1 MKRAQWFAPFF
12 IKMEIITSTQNQYVK
27 QVRSLRE
34 KKFRDKTGLF
44 VVEGGN
50 IFKDMPEGLSVEFIL
65 ATETRMDEVQKLLV
79 YTRAQVYY
87 ISESVMESLSD
98 TVTPYG
104 IIAVLKKP
112 QVEFSMPKGNALLLD
127 GVSDPGNMG
136 TIIRT
141 AAARGFEDV
150 YLLDCVDVYSPKV
163 VRATLGGLFKVRIH
177 VVDEAEALSLLDY
190 LNSAVLDFGG
200 EDLTKAQI
208 LTPVLIVTGSEA
220 HGVRDTVLNHSKR
233 VLTLPMMNN
242 IESLNAA
249 VATAVAMYQTKGV

>member
-1 MKRAQWFAPFF
+1 
-12 IKMEIITSTQNQYVK
+12 MEIITSTQNQFVK
-27 QVRSLRE
+27 QVRSLRD
-34 KKFRDKTGLF
+34 KKFRKQSGLF

-50 IFKDMPEGLSVEFIL
+50 IFKDMPDGLSVEYIL
-65 ATETRMDEVQKLLV
+65 ATEERLDEVQKLIFSTRVCV
-79 YTRAQVYY
+79 YVV
-87 ISESVMESLSD
+87 SESVMKSLSD

-104 IIAVLKKP
+104 LIAVLKTP

-141 AAARGFEDV
+141 AAARGFEDI

-163 VRATLGGLFKVRIH
+163 VRATLGGLFKVRLCE
-177 VVDEAEALSLLDY
+177 VDESEAIDLLDN

-200 EDLTKAQI
+200 EDLTKAEINSPI
-208 LTPVLIVTGSEA
+208 LIITGSEA
-220 HGVRDTVLNHSKR
+220 HGVRDSVLAHSKR
-233 VLTLPMMNN
+233 ILTLPMTNG

>member
-1 MKRAQWFAPFF
+1 
-12 IKMEIITSTQNQYVK
+12 MEIITSTQNQFVK
-27 QVRSLRE
+27 QVRSLRD
-34 KKFRDKTGLF
+34 KKFRKQSGLF

-50 IFKDMPEGLSVEFIL
+50 IFKDMPEGLSVEYIL
-65 ATETRMDEVQKLLV
+65 ATEERLDEVQKLIFSTRVCV
-79 YTRAQVYY
+79 YVV
-87 ISESVMESLSD
+87 SESVMKSLSD

-104 IIAVLKKP
+104 LIAVLKTP

-141 AAARGFEDV
+141 AAARGFEDI

-163 VRATLGGLFKVRIH
+163 VRATLGGLFKVRLCE
-177 VVDEAEALSLLDY
+177 VDEGEAIDLLDN

-200 EDLTKAQI
+200 EDLTKAEI
-208 LTPVLIVTGSEA
+208 NSPILIVTGSEA
-220 HGVRDTVLNHSKR
+220 HGVRDSVLEHSKR
-233 VLTLPMMNN
+233 ILTLPMTNG

>member
-1 MKRAQWFAPFF
+1 
-12 IKMEIITSTQNQYVK
+12 MEIITSTQNQFVK
-27 QVRSLRE
+27 QVRSLRD
-34 KKFRDKTGLF
+34 KKFRKQSGLF

-50 IFKDMPEGLSVEFIL
+50 IFKDMPDGLSVEYIL
-65 ATETRMDEVQKLLV
+65 ATEERLEEVQKLIFSTRVCV
-79 YTRAQVYY
+79 YVV
-87 ISESVMESLSD
+87 SESVMKSLSD

-104 IIAVLKKP
+104 LIAVLKTP

-141 AAARGFEDV
+141 AAARGFEDI

-163 VRATLGGLFKVRIH
+163 VRATLGGLFKVRLCE
-177 VVDEAEALSLLDY
+177 VDESEAIALLDN

-200 EDLTKAQI
+200 EDLTKAEI
-208 LTPVLIVTGSEA
+208 NSPILIVTGSEA
-220 HGVRDTVLNHSKR
+220 HGVRDSVLAHSKR
-233 VLTLPMMNN
+233 ILTLPMTNG

>member
-1 MKRAQWFAPFF
+1 MPFF

-27 QVRSLRE
+27 QVRSLKD
-34 KKFRDKTGLF
+34 KKFRDKSGLF

-50 IFKDMPEGLSVEFIL
+50 IFKDMPESVSVEYIL
-65 ATETRMDEVQKLLV
+65 ATEDRLDEIQQLIFS
-79 YTRAQVYY
+79 TRARVYVV
-87 ISESVMESLSD
+87 SEGVMKALSD

-104 IIAVLKKP
+104 IVAVLKKP
-112 QVEFSMPKGNALLLD
+112 QVELKMPEGNALLLD

-141 AAARGFEDV
+141 AAARGFEDI

-163 VRATLGGLFKVRIH
+163 VRATLGGLFKVRLKE
-177 VVDEAEALSLLDY
+177 VSEDEAITLLQN

-200 EDLTKAQI
+200 EDLTKADI
-208 LTPVLIVTGSEA
+208 SSPILIVTGSEA
-220 HGVRDTVLNHSKR
+220 HGVRDSVLNNSKR
-233 VLTLPMMNN
+233 ILTLPMTNG

>member
-1 MKRAQWFAPFF
+1 
-12 IKMEIITSTQNQYVK
+12 MEIITSTQNQFVK
-27 QVRSLRE
+27 QVRSLRD
-34 KKFRDKTGLF
+34 KKFRKQSGLF

-50 IFKDMPEGLSVEFIL
+50 IFKDMPDGLSVEYIL
-65 ATETRMDEVQKLLV
+65 ATEERLDEVQKLIFSTRVCV
-79 YTRAQVYY
+79 YVV
-87 ISESVMESLSD
+87 SESVMKSLSD

-104 IIAVLKKP
+104 LIAVLKTP

-141 AAARGFEDV
+141 AAARGFEDI

-163 VRATLGGLFKVRIH
+163 VRATLGGLFKVRLCE
-177 VVDEAEALSLLDY
+177 VDESEAIALLDN

-200 EDLTKAQI
+200 EDLTKAEI
-208 LTPVLIVTGSEA
+208 NSPILIVTGSEA
-220 HGVRDTVLNHSKR
+220 HGVRDSVLAHSKR
-233 VLTLPMMNN
+233 ILTLPMTNG

>member
-1 MKRAQWFAPFF
+1 
-12 IKMEIITSTQNQYVK
+12 MEIITSTQNQYVK

-34 KKFRDKTGLF
+34 KKFREKSGLF

-50 IFKDMPEGLSVEFIL
+50 IFKDMPADVKLEYIL
-65 ATETRMDEVQKLLV
+65 FTEEHFDEVQNLV
-79 YTRAQVYY
+79 FFTRAQAYMV
-87 ISESVMESLSD
+87 SESVMQSLSD

-104 IIAVLKKP
+104 IVAVMAKP
-112 QVEFSMPKGNALLLD
+112 KHEFNLPSGNALLLD

-150 YLLDCVDVYSPKV
+150 YLLDTVDVYSPKV
-163 VRATLGGLFKVRIH
+163 VRATQGGLFKVRL
-177 VVDEAEALSLLDY
+177 VTVNEEEALTLLD
-190 LNSAVLDFGG
+190 NTSSAVLDFGG
-200 EDLTKAQI
+200 EDLTEAQI

>member
-1 MKRAQWFAPFF
+1 
-12 IKMEIITSTQNQYVK
+12 MEIITSTQNQFVK
-27 QVRSLRE
+27 QVRSLRD
-34 KKFRDKTGLF
+34 KKFRKQSGLF

-50 IFKDMPEGLSVEFIL
+50 IFKDMPDGLSVEYIL
-65 ATETRMDEVQKLLV
+65 ATEDRLDEVQKLIFSTRVCV
-79 YTRAQVYY
+79 YVV
-87 ISESVMESLSD
+87 SESVMKSLSD

-104 IIAVLKKP
+104 LIAVLKTP

-141 AAARGFEDV
+141 AAARGFEDI

-163 VRATLGGLFKVRIH
+163 VRATLGGLFKVRLCE
-177 VVDEAEALSLLDY
+177 VDESEAIALLDN

-200 EDLTKAQI
+200 EDLTKAEI
-208 LTPVLIVTGSEA
+208 NSPILIVTGSEA
-220 HGVRDTVLNHSKR
+220 HGVRDSVLEHSKR
-233 VLTLPMMNN
+233 ILTLPMTNG

>member
-1 MKRAQWFAPFF
+1 
-12 IKMEIITSTQNQYVK
+12 MEIITSTQNQYVK
-27 QVRSLRE
+27 QVRSLKD
-34 KKFRDKTGLF
+34 KKFRDKSGLF

-50 IFKDMPEGLSVEFIL
+50 IFKDMPESVSVEYIL
-65 ATETRMDEVQKLLV
+65 ATEDRLDEIQQLIFSTRTRV
-79 YTRAQVYY
+79 YVV
-87 ISESVMESLSD
+87 SEGVMKALSD

-104 IIAVLKKP
+104 IVAVLKKP
-112 QVEFSMPKGNALLLD
+112 QVELKMPEGNALLLD

-141 AAARGFEDV
+141 AAARGFEDI

-163 VRATLGGLFKVRIH
+163 VRATLGGLFKVRLKE
-177 VVDEAEALSLLDY
+177 VSEDEAITLLQN

-200 EDLTKAQI
+200 EDLTKADI
-208 LTPVLIVTGSEA
+208 SSPILIVTGSEA
-220 HGVRDTVLNHSKR
+220 HGVRDSVLNNSKR
-233 VLTLPMMNN
+233 ILTLPMTNG

>member
-1 MKRAQWFAPFF
+1 
-12 IKMEIITSTQNQYVK
+12 MEIITSTQNQFVK
-27 QVRSLRE
+27 QVRSLRD
-34 KKFRDKTGLF
+34 KKFRKQSGLF

-50 IFKDMPEGLSVEFIL
+50 IFKDMPDGLSVEYIL
-65 ATETRMDEVQKLLV
+65 ATEERLDEVQKLIFSTRVCV
-79 YTRAQVYY
+79 YVV
-87 ISESVMESLSD
+87 SESVMKSLSD

-104 IIAVLKKP
+104 LIAVLKTP

-141 AAARGFEDV
+141 AAARGFEDI

-163 VRATLGGLFKVRIH
+163 VRATLGGLFKVRLCE
-177 VVDEAEALSLLDY
+177 VDESEAIDLLDN

-200 EDLTKAQI
+200 EDLTKAEI
-208 LTPVLIVTGSEA
+208 NSPILIVTGSEA
-220 HGVRDTVLNHSKR
+220 HGVRDSVLAHSKR
-233 VLTLPMMNN
+233 ILTLPMTNG

>member
-1 MKRAQWFAPFF
+1 
-12 IKMEIITSTQNQYVK
+12 MEIITSTQNQYVK

-34 KKFRDKTGLF
+34 KKFREKSGLF

-50 IFKDMPEGLSVEFIL
+50 IFKDMPADVKVEYIL
-65 ATETRMDEVQKLLV
+65 FTEERFDEVQNLV
-79 YTRAQVYY
+79 FFTRAQAYMV
-87 ISESVMESLSD
+87 SESVMQSLSD

-104 IIAVLKKP
+104 IVAVMAKP
-112 QVEFSMPKGNALLLD
+112 NHEFNLPTGNALLLD

-150 YLLDCVDVYSPKV
+150 YLLDTVDVYSPKV
-163 VRATLGGLFKVRIH
+163 VRATQGGLFKVRLAT
-177 VVDEAEALSLLDY
+177 VTEEEALTLLD
-190 LNSAVLDFGG
+190 NTSSAVLDFGG
-200 EDLTKAQI
+200 EDLTEAEV
-208 LTPVLIVTGSEA
+208 TSPVLLVTGSEA
-220 HGVRDTVLNHSKR
+220 HGVRDSVLHHSKR

>member
-1 MKRAQWFAPFF
+1 
-12 IKMEIITSTQNQYVK
+12 MEIITSTQNQYVK
-27 QVRSLRE
+27 QVRSLKD
-34 KKFRDKTGLF
+34 KKFRDKSGLF

-50 IFKDMPEGLSVEFIL
+50 IFKDMPESVSVEYIL
-65 ATETRMDEVQKLLV
+65 ATEDRLDEIQQLIFSTRTRV
-79 YTRAQVYY
+79 YVV
-87 ISESVMESLSD
+87 SEGVMKALSD

-104 IIAVLKKP
+104 IVAVLKKP
-112 QVEFSMPKGNALLLD
+112 QVELKMPEGNALLLD

-141 AAARGFEDV
+141 AAARGFEDI

-163 VRATLGGLFKVRIH
+163 VRATLGGLFKVRLKE
-177 VVDEAEALSLLDY
+177 VSENEAITLLQN

-200 EDLTKAQI
+200 EDLTKADI
-208 LTPVLIVTGSEA
+208 SSPILIVTGSEA
-220 HGVRDTVLNHSKR
+220 HGVRDSVLNNSKR
-233 VLTLPMMNN
+233 ILTLPMTNG

>member
-1 MKRAQWFAPFF
+1 
-12 IKMEIITSTQNQYVK
+12 MEIITSTQNQYVK
-27 QVRSLRE
+27 QVRSLRD
-34 KKFRDKTGLF
+34 KKFREKSGLF

-50 IFKDMPEGLSVEFIL
+50 LFKDMPEGVAVEYIL
-65 ATETRMDEVQKLLV
+65 ATEERMDEVQKLIFS
-79 YTRAQVYY
+79 TRACVY
-87 ISESVMESLSD
+87 IVSESVMKTLSD

-104 IIAVLKKP
+104 IVAVLKKP
-112 QVEFSMPKGNALLLD
+112 ENRFGMPKGNALLLD

-141 AAARGFEDV
+141 AAARGFEDI

-163 VRATLGGLFKVRIH
+163 VRATLGGLFKVRL
-177 VVDEAEALSLLDY
+177 VEVKESEAITLLQN

-200 EDLTKAQI
+200 EDLTEAQI
-208 LTPVLIVTGSEA
+208 DSPVLIVTGSEA
-220 HGVRDTVLNHSKR
+220 HGVRDCVLEHSKR
-233 VLTLPMMNN
+233 ILTLPMTNG

>member
-1 MKRAQWFAPFF
+1 
-12 IKMEIITSTQNQYVK
+12 MEIITSTQNQFVK
-27 QVRSLRE
+27 QVRSLRD
-34 KKFRDKTGLF
+34 KKFRKQSGLF

-50 IFKDMPEGLSVEFIL
+50 IFKDMPEGLSVEYIL
-65 ATETRMDEVQKLLV
+65 ATEERLDEVQKLIFSTRVCV
-79 YTRAQVYY
+79 YVV
-87 ISESVMESLSD
+87 SESVMKSLSD

-104 IIAVLKKP
+104 LIAVLKTP

-141 AAARGFEDV
+141 AAARGFEDI

-163 VRATLGGLFKVRIH
+163 VRATLGGLFKVRLCE
-177 VVDEAEALSLLDY
+177 VDECEAIALLDN

-200 EDLTKAQI
+200 EDLTKAEI
-208 LTPVLIVTGSEA
+208 NSPILIVTGSEA
-220 HGVRDTVLNHSKR
+220 HGVRDSVLAHSKR
-233 VLTLPMMNN
+233 ILTLPMTNG

>member
-1 MKRAQWFAPFF
+1 
-12 IKMEIITSTQNQYVK
+12 MEIITSTQNQYVK

-34 KKFRDKTGLF
+34 KKFREKSGLF

-50 IFKDMPEGLSVEFIL
+50 IFKDMPADVKVEYIL
-65 ATETRMDEVQKLLV
+65 FTEERLDEVQSLV
-79 YTRAQVYY
+79 FSTRTQAYMV
-87 ISESVMESLSD
+87 SESVMKSLSD

-104 IIAVLKKP
+104 IVAVMAKP
-112 QVEFSMPKGNALLLD
+112 KHEFNLPTGNALLLD

-141 AAARGFEDV
+141 AAARGFLDV
-150 YLLDCVDVYSPKV
+150 YLLDSVDVYSPKV
-163 VRATLGGLFKVRIH
+163 VRATLGGLFKVRL
-177 VVDEAEALSLLDY
+177 VTVTEEEALTLLD
-190 LNSAVLDFGG
+190 NTSSAVLDFGG
-200 EDLTKAQI
+200 EDLTEAEV
-208 LTPVLIVTGSEA
+208 TSPVLLVTGSEA
-220 HGVRDTVLNHSKR
+220 HGVRDSVLHHSKR

>member
-1 MKRAQWFAPFF
+1 
-12 IKMEIITSTQNQYVK
+12 MEIITSTQNQFVK
-27 QVRSLRE
+27 QVRSLRD
-34 KKFRDKTGLF
+34 KKFRKQSGLF

-50 IFKDMPEGLSVEFIL
+50 IFKDMPDGLSVEYIL
-65 ATETRMDEVQKLLV
+65 ATEERLDEVQKLIFSTRVCV
-79 YTRAQVYY
+79 YVV
-87 ISESVMESLSD
+87 SESVMKSLSD

-104 IIAVLKKP
+104 LIAVLKTP

-141 AAARGFEDV
+141 AAARGFEDI

-163 VRATLGGLFKVRIH
+163 VRATLGGLFKVRLCE
-177 VVDEAEALSLLDY
+177 VNESEAIALLDN

-200 EDLTKAQI
+200 EDLTKAEI
-208 LTPVLIVTGSEA
+208 NSPILIVTGSEA
-220 HGVRDTVLNHSKR
+220 HGVRDSVLEHSKR
-233 VLTLPMMNN
+233 ILTLPMTNG

>member
-1 MKRAQWFAPFF
+1 
-12 IKMEIITSTQNQYVK
+12 MEIITSTQNQFVK
-27 QVRSLRE
+27 QVRSLRD
-34 KKFRDKTGLF
+34 KKFRKQSGLF

-50 IFKDMPEGLSVEFIL
+50 IFKDMPDGLSVEYIL
-65 ATETRMDEVQKLLV
+65 ATKERLDEVQKLIFSTRVCV
-79 YTRAQVYY
+79 YVV
-87 ISESVMESLSD
+87 SESVMKSLSD

-104 IIAVLKKP
+104 LIAVLKTP

-141 AAARGFEDV
+141 AAARGFEDI

-163 VRATLGGLFKVRIH
+163 VRATLGGLFKVRLCE
-177 VVDEAEALSLLDY
+177 VDESEAIALLDN

-200 EDLTKAQI
+200 EDLTKAEI
-208 LTPVLIVTGSEA
+208 NSPILIVTGSEA
-220 HGVRDTVLNHSKR
+220 HGVRDSVLAHSKR
-233 VLTLPMMNN
+233 ILTLPMTNG

>member
-1 MKRAQWFAPFF
+1 
-12 IKMEIITSTQNQYVK
+12 MEIITSTQNQYVK
-27 QVRSLRE
+27 QVRSLRD

-50 IFKDMPEGLSVEFIL
+50 IFKDMSEGVSVEYIL
-65 ATETRMDEVQKLLV
+65 ATEDRLDELQKLIFS
-79 YTRAQVYY
+79 TRACVY
-87 ISESVMESLSD
+87 IVSESVMKTLSD

-104 IIAVLKKP
+104 IVAVLKKP
-112 QVEFSMPKGNALLLD
+112 ENRFGMPKGNALLLD

-141 AAARGFEDV
+141 AAARGFEDI

-163 VRATLGGLFKVRIH
+163 VRATLGGLFKVRL
-177 VVDEAEALSLLDY
+177 VEVKESEAITLLQN

-200 EDLTKAQI
+200 EDLTEAQI
-208 LTPVLIVTGSEA
+208 DSPVLIVTGSEA
-220 HGVRDTVLNHSKR
+220 HGVRDCVLENSKR
-233 VLTLPMMNN
+233 ILTLPMTNG

>member
-1 MKRAQWFAPFF
+1 M
-12 IKMEIITSTQNQYVK
+12 KMETITSTQNRYVK
-27 QVRSLRE
+27 QVRSLRD
-34 KKFRDKTGLF
+34 KKFREKSGLF

-50 IFKDMPEGLSVEFIL
+50 IFKDMPEGVSVEYIL
-65 ATETRMDEVQKLLV
+65 ATEERLEEIQKLV
-79 YTRAQVYY
+79 FSTRACVYVV
-87 ISESVMESLSD
+87 SESVMKTLSD

-104 IIAVLKKP
+104 IVAVLKKP
-112 QVEFSMPKGNALLLD
+112 QVEFCMPKGNALLLD

-141 AAARGFEDV
+141 ASARGFEDI

-163 VRATLGGLFKVRIH
+163 VRATLGGLFKVRLCEI
-177 VVDEAEALSLLDY
+177 DENQAISLLQN

-200 EDLTKAQI
+200 EDLTEARI
-208 LTPVLIVTGSEA
+208 ESPVLIVTGSEA
-220 HGVRDTVLNHSKR
+220 HGVRDSVLENSKR
-233 VLTLPMMNN
+233 ILTLPMKNG

>member
-1 MKRAQWFAPFF
+1 
-12 IKMEIITSTQNQYVK
+12 MEIITSTQNQFVK
-27 QVRSLRE
+27 QVRSLRD
-34 KKFRDKTGLF
+34 KKFRKQSGLF

-50 IFKDMPEGLSVEFIL
+50 IFKDMPDGLSVEYIL
-65 ATETRMDEVQKLLV
+65 ATEERLDEAQKLIFSTRVCV
-79 YTRAQVYY
+79 YVV
-87 ISESVMESLSD
+87 SESVMKSLSD

-104 IIAVLKKP
+104 LIAVLKTP

-141 AAARGFEDV
+141 AAARGFEDI

-163 VRATLGGLFKVRIH
+163 VRATLGGLFKVRLCE
-177 VVDEAEALSLLDY
+177 VDESEAIALLDN

-200 EDLTKAQI
+200 EDLTKAEI
-208 LTPVLIVTGSEA
+208 NSPILIVTGSEA
-220 HGVRDTVLNHSKR
+220 HGVRDSVLEHSKR
-233 VLTLPMMNN
+233 ILTLPMTNG

>member
-1 MKRAQWFAPFF
+1 MKRAQLFAPFF

-112 QVEFSMPKGNALLLD
+112 QNEFSMPKGNALLLD

-150 YLLDCVDVYSPKV
+150 YLLDCVDQKWSVQPLVDFS
-163 VRATLGGLFKVRIH
+163 RSDFTLWTKLRRCLF
-177 VVDEAEALSLLDY
+177 
-190 LNSAVLDFGG
+190 
-200 EDLTKAQI
+200 LTTSTAQ
-208 LTPVLIVTGSEA
+208 S
-220 HGVRDTVLNHSKR
+220 
-233 VLTLPMMNN
+233 LTL
-242 IESLNAA
+242 A
-249 VATAVAMYQTKGV
+249 VKT

>member
-1 MKRAQWFAPFF
+1 
-12 IKMEIITSTQNQYVK
+12 MEIITSTQNQYVK
-27 QVRSLRE
+27 QVRLLRD

-50 IFKDMPEGLSVEFIL
+50 IFKDMPEGVSVEYIL
-65 ATETRMDEVQKLLV
+65 ATEERLDELQKLIFS
-79 YTRAQVYY
+79 TRACVYVV
-87 ISESVMESLSD
+87 SESVMKTLSD

-104 IIAVLKKP
+104 IVAVLKKP
-112 QVEFSMPKGNALLLD
+112 ENRFGMPKGNALLLD

-141 AAARGFEDV
+141 AAARGFEDI

-163 VRATLGGLFKVRIH
+163 VRATLGGLFKVRL
-177 VVDEAEALSLLDY
+177 VEVKESEAITLLQN

-200 EDLTKAQI
+200 EDLTEAQI
-208 LTPVLIVTGSEA
+208 DSPVLIVTGSEA
-220 HGVRDTVLNHSKR
+220 HGVRDCVLEHSKR
-233 VLTLPMMNN
+233 ILTLPMTNG

>member
-1 MKRAQWFAPFF
+1 
-12 IKMEIITSTQNQYVK
+12 MEIITSTQNQYVK
-27 QVRSLRE
+27 QVRSLRD
-34 KKFRDKTGLF
+34 KKFRDKSGLF

-50 IFKDMPEGLSVEFIL
+50 IFKDMPEGVSVEYIL
-65 ATETRMDEVQKLLV
+65 ATEERLDELQKLIFS
-79 YTRAQVYY
+79 TRACAYVV
-87 ISESVMESLSD
+87 SDSVMKTLSD

-104 IIAVLKKP
+104 IVAVLKKP
-112 QVEFSMPKGNALLLD
+112 ENRFGMPKGNALLLD

-141 AAARGFEDV
+141 AAARGFEDI

-163 VRATLGGLFKVRIH
+163 VRATLGGLFKVRL
-177 VVDEAEALSLLDY
+177 VEVKESEAITLLQN

-200 EDLTKAQI
+200 EDLTEAQI
-208 LTPVLIVTGSEA
+208 DSPVLIVTGSEA
-220 HGVRDTVLNHSKR
+220 HGVRDCVLENSKR
-233 VLTLPMMNN
+233 ILTLPMTNG

>member
-1 MKRAQWFAPFF
+1 
-12 IKMEIITSTQNQYVK
+12 MEIITSTQNQFVK
-27 QVRSLRE
+27 QVRSLRD
-34 KKFRDKTGLF
+34 KKFRKQSGLF

-50 IFKDMPEGLSVEFIL
+50 IFKDMPDGLSVEYIL
-65 ATETRMDEVQKLLV
+65 ATEERLDEVQKLIFSTRVCV
-79 YTRAQVYY
+79 YVV
-87 ISESVMESLSD
+87 SESVMKSLSD

-104 IIAVLKKP
+104 LIAVLKTP
-112 QVEFSMPKGNALLLD
+112 QVEFSIPKGNALLLD

-141 AAARGFEDV
+141 AAARGFEDI

-163 VRATLGGLFKVRIH
+163 VRATLGGLFKVRLCE
-177 VVDEAEALSLLDY
+177 VDESEAIALLDN

-200 EDLTKAQI
+200 EDLTKAEI
-208 LTPVLIVTGSEA
+208 NSPILIVTGSEA
-220 HGVRDTVLNHSKR
+220 HGVRDSVLAHSKR
-233 VLTLPMMNN
+233 ILTLPMTNG

>member
-1 MKRAQWFAPFF
+1 
-12 IKMEIITSTQNQYVK
+12 MEIITSTQNQYVK
-27 QVRSLRE
+27 QARSLKD
-34 KKFRDKTGLF
+34 KKFRLKSGLF

-50 IFKDMPEGLSVEFIL
+50 IFKDMPEDVSVEYIL
-65 ATETRMDEVQKLLV
+65 VTEERFDEIQQLVFSTRTRV
-79 YTRAQVYY
+79 YVV
-87 ISESVMESLSD
+87 SESVMASLSD

-104 IIAVLKKP
+104 VVAVLKMPKSRF
-112 QVEFSMPKGNALLLD
+112 EMPKGNALLLD

-150 YLLDCVDVYSPKV
+150 YLLDCVDIYSPKV
-163 VRATLGGLFKVRIH
+163 VRATLGGLFKVRLTE
-177 VVDEAEALSLLDY
+177 VNEDEAIHLLQN

-200 EDLTKAQI
+200 EDLTTAEI
-208 LTPVLIVTGSEA
+208 NTPVLIVTGSEA
-220 HGVRDTVLNHSKR
+220 HGVRDSVLNNSKR
-233 VLTLPMMNN
+233 VLTLPMTNG

>member
-1 MKRAQWFAPFF
+1 
-12 IKMEIITSTQNQYVK
+12 MEIITSTQNQFVK
-27 QVRSLRE
+27 QVRSLRD
-34 KKFRDKTGLF
+34 KKFRKQSGLF

-50 IFKDMPEGLSVEFIL
+50 IFKDMPDGLSVEYIL
-65 ATETRMDEVQKLLV
+65 ATEERLDEVQKLIFSTRVCV
-79 YTRAQVYY
+79 YVV
-87 ISESVMESLSD
+87 SESVMKSLSD

-104 IIAVLKKP
+104 LIAVLKTP

-141 AAARGFEDV
+141 AAARGFEDI

-163 VRATLGGLFKVRIH
+163 VRATLGGLFKVRLCE
-177 VVDEAEALSLLDY
+177 VDESEAIALLDN

-200 EDLTKAQI
+200 EDLTKAEI
-208 LTPVLIVTGSEA
+208 NSPILIVTGSEA
-220 HGVRDTVLNHSKR
+220 HGVRDSVLEHSKR
-233 VLTLPMMNN
+233 ILTLPMTNG

>member
-1 MKRAQWFAPFF
+1 MRAQSLAPFF

-34 KKFRDKTGLF
+34 KKFRDKSGLF

-50 IFKDMPEGLSVEFIL
+50 IFKDMPAGVSVEYIL
-65 ATETRMDEVQKLLV
+65 ATEERMDEVQKLLV

-87 ISESVMESLSD
+87 VSGSVMDSLSD

-104 IIAVLKKP
+104 LVAVLKKP
-112 QVEFSMPKGNALLLD
+112 QVDFSLPKGNALLLD

-163 VRATLGGLFKVRIH
+163 VRATLGGLFKVRLT
-177 VVDEAEALSLLDY
+177 VVDECQAITLLDSV
-190 LNSAVLDFGG
+190 NSAVLDFGG
-200 EDLTKAQI
+200 EDITKAEI
-208 LTPVLIVTGSEA
+208 SSPILIVTGSEA
-220 HGVRDTVLNHSKR
+220 HGVRDTVLAHSKR
-233 VLTLPMMNN
+233 VLTLPMTNN

>member
-1 MKRAQWFAPFF
+1 M
-12 IKMEIITSTQNQYVK
+12 
-27 QVRSLRE
+27 RSLRD
-34 KKFRDKTGLF
+34 KKFRKQSGLF

-50 IFKDMPEGLSVEFIL
+50 IFKDMPDGLSVEYIL
-65 ATETRMDEVQKLLV
+65 ATEERLDEVQKLIFSTRVCV
-79 YTRAQVYY
+79 YVV
-87 ISESVMESLSD
+87 SESVMKSLSD

-104 IIAVLKKP
+104 LIAVLKTP

-141 AAARGFEDV
+141 AAARGFEDI

-163 VRATLGGLFKVRIH
+163 VRATLGGLFKVRLCE
-177 VVDEAEALSLLDY
+177 VDESEAIALLDN

-200 EDLTKAQI
+200 EDLTKAEI
-208 LTPVLIVTGSEA
+208 NSPILIVTGSEA
-220 HGVRDTVLNHSKR
+220 HGVRDSVLAHSKR
-233 VLTLPMMNN
+233 ILTLPMTNG

>member
-1 MKRAQWFAPFF
+1 
-12 IKMEIITSTQNQYVK
+12 MEIITSTQNQYVK
-27 QVRSLRE
+27 QVRSLRD

-50 IFKDMPEGLSVEFIL
+50 IFKDMPEGVSVEYIL
-65 ATETRMDEVQKLLV
+65 ATEERLDELQKLV
-79 YTRAQVYY
+79 FSTRACVYVV
-87 ISESVMESLSD
+87 SESVMKTLSD

-104 IIAVLKKP
+104 IVAVLKKP
-112 QVEFSMPKGNALLLD
+112 ENRFGMPKGNALLLD

-141 AAARGFEDV
+141 AAARGFEDI

-163 VRATLGGLFKVRIH
+163 VRATLGGLFKVRL
-177 VVDEAEALSLLDY
+177 VEVKESEAITLLQN

-200 EDLTKAQI
+200 EDLTEAQI
-208 LTPVLIVTGSEA
+208 DSPVLIVTGSEA
-220 HGVRDTVLNHSKR
+220 HGVRDCVLEHSKR
-233 VLTLPMMNN
+233 ILTLPMTNG